1 MPVQNLIQ
9 MRRGSAASW
18 ASTNPTLSSGEWGLE
33 TDTGRL
39 KIGDGLTA
47 WNTLKYTSLLP
58 NSSDIVGTSGV
69 VVSFGVS
76 GVPVSLS
83 VSGVTTS
90 QISDFGSSVSGIVTG
105 MSVSAEEIM
114 DILGTG
120 LVGTSGIGINYQD
133 ASNQIVVNVT
143 GINASQVND
152 FNSSVSGLL
161 PVKDVVGTGYISVS
175 GSGGTYTVSVSGL
188 QPSGNYANASHTH
201 TSSQITDFDS
211 SVSGLLPVKD
221 VIGTGYVS
229 VSGSGGTYTVSV
241 SGLQP
246 SGNYANASHTHTS
259 SQITDFNS
267 SVSGLL
273 PVKDVVGTGYVS
285 VSGSGGTYTVSVS
298 GLQPS
303 GNYAN
308 ATHTHVLADITDV
321 TASATELNYL
331 DGSTPGI
338 GVSGKAVVL
347 DSGLNITN
355 INNITTS
362 GNIIVGGNLTVNG
375 TTTTVNS
382 NTVEIG
388 DNIIVLNRDEA
399 GSPSQ
404 DAGLEIERGTE
415 ANVSFLWDETLD
427 RWTVGTGTMV
437 AGTFIGNLTG
447 NASTVTTN
455 ANLTGDVTSVG
466 NTTSIASGVIVNSDI
481 NDSAAIAYSKL
492 NLSNSITNSDIAS
505 GANIAVTKLASGSTG
520 QILQVSST
528 GIVWGGI
535 DGGTP

>member
-1 MPVQNLIQ
+1 MSVQTLIQ
-9 MRRGSAASW
+9 VRRGTASQW
-18 ASTNPTLSSGEWGLE
+18 NSINPTLSAGEWGLE
-33 TDTGRL
+33 TDSGRL

-58 NSSDIVGTSGV
+58 NSNDIVGTSGV

-90 QISDFGSSVSGIVTG
+90 QISDFGSSVSGIVTS

-120 LVGTSGIGINYQD
+120 LVGASGIGINYQD

-143 GINASQVND
+143 GITSSQVND

-161 PVKDVVGTGYISVS
+161 PVKDVV
-175 GSGGTYTVSVSGL
+175 
-188 QPSGNYANASHTH
+188 
-201 TSSQITDFDS
+201 
-211 SVSGLLPVKD
+211 
-221 VIGTGYVS
+221 GTGYVS

-246 SGNYANASHTHTS
+246 SGNYANATHTHVSSDITDLGSTVSGLLPVKDVVGTGYVSVSGSGGTYTVSVSGLQPSGNYANAVHTHTAS
-259 SQITDFNS
+259 DITNFNS

-321 TASATELNYL
+321 TSSATELNYL
-331 DGSTPGI
+331 DGSIPGI
-338 GVSGKAVVL
+338 GVSSKALVL

-355 INNITTS
+355 IGSITTS
-362 GNIIVGGNLTVNG
+362 GNVVVGGNLTVSG
-375 TTTTVNS
+375 SSTIVNS
-382 NTVEIG
+382 TIVEIG
-388 DNIIVLNRDEA
+388 DNIIRLNTA
-399 GSPSQ
+399 SGV
-404 DAGLEIERGTE
+404 ATGGIEVKTPDNDYE
-415 ANVSFLWDETLD
+415 SLVWNNTAD
-427 RWTVGTGTMV
+427 RWEFTGSGVYTS
-437 AGTFIGNLTG
+437 GRFIGNLQGTAD
-447 NASTVTTN
+447 NVVTN
-455 ANLTGDVTSVG
+455 ANLTGDITSVG
-466 NTTSIASGVIVNSDI
+466 NATSIASGVIVNSDI
-481 NDSAAIAYSKL
+481 NASAAIAYSKL
-492 NLSNSITNSDIAS
+492 NLSGSITNTDIAS
-505 GANIAVTKLASGSTG
+505 NANIAVTKLASGSTG
-520 QILQVSST
+520 QVLQVSAT
-528 GIVWGGI
+528 GIIWGGI